1 MANQSV
7 IVELNDI
14 KSEDRTSG
22 IMDGENVV
30 SQQ

>member
-1 MANQSV
+1 MENQSV
-7 IVELNDI
+7 IVELNDA